1 MRESWDRSSD
11 RKIDMGLRIVIV
23 GVPGVGKSTVVEGA
37 RKAVAGS
44 AVQVFG
50 TAMFEEA
57 VKRKWVKHR
66 DEMRKL
72 PVARQKKLQ
81 EAAAAAIS
89 RGKGKVVFIDTH
101 LFIRTPE
108 GFWPGLPLQVIEP
121 MKPTHL
127 ILVEASAAEILAR
140 RKNDTTR
147 YRDVITEE
155 EVAEELQLARSF
167 LTTASLVS
175 GAPMM
180 FVRNEEGQSE
190 KAAGQIAALVRGARV

>member
-1 MRESWDRSSD
+1 M
-11 RKIDMGLRIVIV
+11 
-23 GVPGVGKSTVVEGA
+23 GKSTVVA
-37 RKAVAGS
+37 KAQAAVKGS
-44 AVQVFG
+44 TVQVFG

-57 VKRKWVKHR
+57 LRLKWVKHR

-72 PVARQKKLQ
+72 PVEKQKKLQ
-81 EAAAAAIS
+81 EAAASRIS

-108 GFWPGLPLQVIEP
+108 GFWPGLPLRVIQP

-127 ILVEASAAEILAR
+127 LLVEASPAEIVAR

-147 YRDVITEE
+147 YRDEITEE
-155 EVAEELQLARSF
+155 EVNEELDLARSF

-175 GAPMM
+175 GAPML
-180 FVRNEEGQSE
+180 FLKNEEGKSD
-190 KAAGQIAALVRGARV
+190 KAAAQIAALVRGARV

>member
-1 MRESWDRSSD
+1 
-11 RKIDMGLRIVIV
+11 MGLRIVIV

-37 RKAVAGS
+37 RKAVEGS
-44 AVQVFG
+44 SVQVFG

-57 VKRKWVKHR
+57 VRRKWVKHR

-72 PVARQKKLQ
+72 PVERQAKLQ

-89 RGKGKVVFIDTH
+89 RSRGKVVFIDTH

-108 GFWPGLPLQVIEP
+108 GFWPGLPLRVIQP

-127 ILVEASAAEILAR
+127 ILVEASASEILAR
-140 RKNDTTR
+140 RKSDTTR
-147 YRDVITEE
+147 YRDEITEQ
-155 EVAEELQLARSF
+155 EVSEELALARGF
-167 LTTASLVS
+167 LATASLVS

-180 FVRNEEGQSE
+180 FIRNAEGQSE
-190 KAAGQIAALVRGARV
+190 KAAARVAELVRGARA

>member
-1 MRESWDRSSD
+1 
-11 RKIDMGLRIVIV
+11 MGLRIVIV
-23 GVPGVGKSTVVEGA
+23 GVPCVGKSTVVEGA
-37 RKAVAGS
+37 RKAVES
-44 AVQVFG
+44 SSVQVFG

-72 PVARQKKLQ
+72 PVERQTKLQ
-81 EAAAAAIS
+81 EAAAASISRS
-89 RGKGKVVFIDTH
+89 RGKVLFIDTH

-108 GFWPGLPLQVIEP
+108 GFWPGLPLRVIQP

-127 ILVEASAAEILAR
+127 ILVEASPSEVLAH

-147 YRDVITEE
+147 YRDEITEE
-155 EVAEELQLARSF
+155 QVAEELALARSF
-167 LTTASLVS
+167 LTSASLVS

-180 FVRNEEGQSE
+180 FVRNSEGQPE
-190 KAAGQIAALVRGARV
+190 KAAGRIAELVRGARA